1 MAVFLKLI
9 QPGRVFRDV
18 GISMEIPT
26 RSSLGGGEE
35 QAVAHTRIIPSIL
48 GQRAGP
54 ASPGKLYTQ
63 GRRIRMHFWNR
74 GP

>member
-1 MAVFLKLI
+1 
-9 QPGRVFRDV
+9 
-18 GISMEIPT
+18 MEIPT
-26 RSSLGGGEE
+26 GGAPGEGDE
-35 QAVAHTRIIPSIL
+35 QAVVHTRIIPSIF

-54 ASPGKLYTQ
+54 VSSGKLYTQ